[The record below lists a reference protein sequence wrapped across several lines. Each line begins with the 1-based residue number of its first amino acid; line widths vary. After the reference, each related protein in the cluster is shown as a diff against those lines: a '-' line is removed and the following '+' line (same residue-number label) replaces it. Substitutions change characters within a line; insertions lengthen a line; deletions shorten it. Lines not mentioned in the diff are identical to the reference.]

1 MRLLVAGLLL
11 AALVFGQAGESVAGQ
26 LVSGKLKET
35 AAGPVLVTAQG
46 EVAVTGDEES
56 NEVLRDQRLEGL
68 QLEGKGH
75 FTDATHF
82 RLDHFHTKPLR
93 VVQQDGVKKEVT
105 YWCEVCSIRTYT
117 PGKCLCCQ
125 EETALDLRVVE

>member
-11 AALVFGQAGESVAGQ
+11 AALAFGQAGESVAG
-26 LVSGKLKET
+26 KLKQT
-35 AAGPVLVTAQG
+35 GAGPVLVTVRG

-56 NEVLRDQRLEGL
+56 NEVLRDQRLAGM

-82 RLDHFHTKPLR
+82 RLDHFHTKPVR
-93 VVQQDGVKKEVT
+93 VVQADGVKKEVT